1 MTCESND
8 TVCVDVCACRYMHH
22 FSIHNELILGEASG
36 NPLKYWLDVLPVIVL
51 IL

>member
-8 TVCVDVCACRYMHH
+8 TVCVDVCACRYIYMHH

-36 NPLKYWLDVLPVIVL
+36 NPLKYWLDVLIVL